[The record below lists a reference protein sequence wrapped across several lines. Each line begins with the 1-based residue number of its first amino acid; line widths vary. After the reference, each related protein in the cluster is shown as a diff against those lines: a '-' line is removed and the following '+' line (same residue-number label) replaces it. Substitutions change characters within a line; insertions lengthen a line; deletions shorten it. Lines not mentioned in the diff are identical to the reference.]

1 MKSSIERLFRVSVL
15 MIVSFNIL
23 LVFAA
28 TVMIERMGP
37 QIDQVLAENVPFLQA
52 SENLLEI
59 LARRDFPMRPS
70 TEDRFQQALKQVGKR
85 IIFENQK
92 NLVIRLNELAPQVG
106 AGESRSILEFVETLT
121 RLGEIHRRII
131 RDVDRELSFQ
141 RVAGA
146 WTIVLMGVI
155 STLVSFLM
163 LTRVERRV
171 IRPVADMLK
180 ALNEWARGNH
190 LRRLKCSGEGSKEIR
205 DAMQVVNDLMDT
217 RS

>member
-1 MKSSIERLFRVSVL
+1 MTSSIERLFRVSIL
-15 MIVSFNIL
+15 MIVSFNVL

-52 SENLLEI
+52 SESLLEI

-70 TEDRFQQALKQVGKR
+70 TEDRFHQALKQVGKR
-85 IIFENQK
+85 IVYENQK
-92 NLVIRLNELAPQVG
+92 NLIVRLNELAPQVG
-106 AGESRSILEFVETLT
+106 AGESRAIAEFVETLT
-121 RLGEIHRRII
+121 RLGEIHRRIM
-131 RDVDRELSFQ
+131 RDVDRELSFE
-141 RVAGA
+141 RIAGA
-146 WTIVLMGVI
+146 WAIVLMGVV
-155 STLVSFLM
+155 STLVSFMVL
-163 LTRVERRV
+163 LRVERRV

-180 ALNEWARGNH
+180 ALTEWAKGNH

-205 DAMQVVNDLMDT
+205 DAMQVVNDLMDS